1 MIRLCNGSFQY
12 QVFIR
17 MRGKTNLQHVR
28 RRTNRRRDR
37 ALFSKYNLHMFSR
50 KNEGQQSI
58 TYRSETGSEMTN
70 NIILEEFRLQELC
83 LEEIVSVR
91 G

>member
-1 MIRLCNGSFQY
+1 
-12 QVFIR
+12 
-17 MRGKTNLQHVR
+17 
-28 RRTNRRRDR
+28 
-37 ALFSKYNLHMFSR
+37 MFSR
-50 KNEGQQSI
+50 KNEGQKSI